1 MKTNL
6 RTFIKHTAKDFHNQS
21 VNPPVVRAS
30 TIIFKNLQEIEK
42 AEKKYLKNPR
52 SGNFNY
58 GRQGTPTTYALQ
70 KVLQEME
77 ECYKVYLTP
86 TGFGAVFLAV
96 LSVVQPGDEIL
107 VTDSVYSPTRLLTQ
121 DYLKKFNIKSIF
133 YNPLNL
139 NDLKNKISKKTK
151 LIFVENPGSNT
162 FEFQDLKKIITL
174 AKKNNIFTAIDNTWA
189 TPYLLKPIKLGF
201 DMSIVSA
208 TKYYSGHSDV
218 MGGSLAINKKVFK
231 LVEPTNRVSGLR
243 LSPDEAYLVL
253 RGIRTLDVRL
263 DKHHLNALKVAN
275 FLSKHKKILN
285 VYYPY
290 KKKSQNYKMWKK
302 YYSGASGLMGLKV
315 KSKNKKT
322 VKNFINSLKLFGYGY
337 SWGGFESLALYQS
350 QRQLGAR
357 NYTNLKKNEHIIRL
371 HIGLEDPKDII
382 NDLKQGL
389 KKIKESNGKVF
400 PKQKCIHYFNSLL
413 PSCNYCPRYTP
424 NFWAILF

>member
-139 NDLKNKISKKTK
+139 NDLKNKVSKKTK

-315 KSKNKKT
+315 KSKNTKT

-389 KKIKESNGKVF
+389 KKIK
-400 PKQKCIHYFNSLL
+400 
-413 PSCNYCPRYTP
+413 
-424 NFWAILF
+424 